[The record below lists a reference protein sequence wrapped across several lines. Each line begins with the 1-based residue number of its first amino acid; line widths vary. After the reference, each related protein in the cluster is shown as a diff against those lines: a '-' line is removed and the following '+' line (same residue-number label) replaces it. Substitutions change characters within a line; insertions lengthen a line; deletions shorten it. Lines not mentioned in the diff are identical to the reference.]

1 MGLGIIAI
9 ALLLCF
15 QFFMMRKMYYY
26 HVIYL
31 IREIRKDSSFE
42 FFWRRMQF
50 SKSCIFNVI
59 YKGGGCLITISF
71 YLVVSV

>member
-31 IREIRKDSSFE
+31 IWETRKDSSFE
-42 FFWRRMQF
+42 FFF
-50 SKSCIFNVI
+50 GEEC
-59 YKGGGCLITISF
+59 SF
-71 YLVVSV
+71 PRVVFLMLFIKVEAA